1 MSFIQRSGSEG
12 VKDRRGRLRGR
23 LAAVTTAA
31 VIGSLLA
38 PLPLAAAADGPDYSR
53 KWSPPNTA
61 LPKTPSIAGQNAA
74 PVPVP
79 KPEHPV
85 PPVWT
90 PPKDPKPVAGGHA
103 SVTLGTA
110 PEAHPLS
117 EGEKPQAG
125 SEAKATGLPVTVAPL
140 AGSSAAGQT
149 IQIEVADT
157 NTSAAAGIPGVAV
170 TLTRPGSGDDAPV
183 RLGVDASSLD
193 AAFGANWAARAHL
206 VVLPE
211 CATTTPKTADCH
223 KQTPIESH
231 YDPATKKLVADV
243 PLTGTGTAKS
253 STAPATKTATDASGT
268 ARAVYAD
275 STSTSTTVGVV
286 SGASSGA
293 GTYSATPLSPSQSWT
308 AGGSSGAFT
317 YGYPVQMPPA
327 LAGSA
332 PKVALSYDSASVDGR
347 TSSTNA
353 QASWIGDGWDLGAGF
368 IERSYKPCSLD
379 GITNSGDQCWGG
391 ANLTMSLGGHSG
403 QLVPDDSSCQS
414 NAPAA
419 MEQSACSW
427 RLKHDDGTKIQFLT
441 GATNGTWN
449 GSYIKVTDTGGTV
462 SYFGLNHV
470 PDANGNPTALG
481 ADSGSAWTVPV
492 YSPNSG
498 DPCYDPAKGQ
508 GSWCQ
513 SAWRWNLDF
522 VVDPHGNLTTYTY
535 APETNYYSRG
545 GAQNNGNGTP
555 AAYTR
560 AGVPATIGYGQLL
573 SDQLNNNGAY
583 NPAAKIVFNTS
594 ERCLT
599 STAACDPSQRT
610 TANAGNWPDVPLDQ
624 QCDATNPCSVYGP
637 TFWTTKWLAS
647 ITTQVK
653 VNGTYQSVDSYALNH
668 TFINVQNATENTQV
682 PWLASIQRTGQ
693 DTQAT
698 GGSITLPPVSF
709 TSQLLPNRVDGT
721 NLVPAPPNYNRPRIQ
736 LITTETG
743 STIGVN
749 YAPADC
755 SRLNNVMPATADSD
769 TRSCYN
775 VKWNPPGSVAGAAPV
790 DDWFQKYP
798 VTSVTVNPGTPHS
811 IPMVTNY
818 TYGKAAWHRNDS
830 PTTQD
835 KNRTWDQFRGY
846 ASVTAVSGSG
856 SDGPQSKK
864 STSFYQGMDRDVL
877 ANGTSRSVQAAGPM
891 GGGATDSDWLSGQI
905 RESDTYT
912 SADPSGTVTSY
923 TVKSFSGGPITT
935 ATHNQGTNFPAL
947 LAQYATTTTASTT
960 KSLKTD
966 GTWQAST
973 TTTTTD
979 PSHANRVTT
988 SLNSAD
994 GLPDICTRTAYA
1006 ATSANPQVQEVSSET
1021 VAVSGANACTA
1032 TAAASNTVSW
1042 TRTLYDGQA
1051 FGQLG
1056 AAHDA
1061 TSTLTLDHFD
1071 SSGTPQFSATN
1082 ATYDS
1087 YGRTT
1092 SATDPNATDSAHP
1105 NGATVTTAYTAAAP
1119 GELPNSVTVTTPAPA
1134 GASDAANGRATT
1146 TTYDTARALPLTA
1159 TDTNGLTTTGAYDQL
1174 GRATAVWLPGR
1185 DTKASANRTFTY
1197 SLPGV
1202 VNGAAVAPTVTTSDL
1217 QASAAYAVK
1226 IDIMDGK
1233 GRAVQSQS
1241 TPALSAYKGR
1251 LITDTVYDSQGR
1263 VTRSNNPWYNDLGA
1277 PSTTLF
1283 ETDTKKVPGQT
1294 YNVYDGLGRPVTQ
1307 QFVAYGVTQTTTTTA
1322 YPGVDRTDVTPPAG
1336 ATPAST
1342 VTDAR
1347 GHKTQLWQYK
1357 TATATGNPA
1366 DADITSYTYTAD
1378 GHLAAQK
1385 DAAGNTWTH
1394 GYDQRGR
1401 EITGTDPDTGTS
1413 TKSYDTAGQLA
1424 TATDA
1429 RGQTIAYTYDLLGR
1443 VTGTFSGTVAPA
1455 NQLTGFTY
1463 DTVVKGKPA
1472 TSTRYVNGA
1481 TGITYTRSV
1490 LAYDTAYHPTNITTT
1505 IPGTEIG
1512 QGTTP
1517 FTYTYQAQYDPV
1529 TGALTDDDRSAV
1541 GDIAEESL
1549 HYAYDSYGPLRS
1561 YGAVGGATYD
1571 LSSDWDAYGRN
1582 IRSTVNPWGTQIV
1595 VTNTYDESTGR
1606 PLQQFVD
1613 KQTAATGAVQQ
1624 LTYAYNQAGQLTGIR
1639 NIPDNTPS
1647 STDLQ
1652 CFGYDY
1658 LGRLTTAWTDTG
1670 TLTQAAQP
1678 TVGGIGACA
1687 NSTPTSGAQA
1697 PLRTTVGG
1705 PAAYWQSYGY
1715 DLTGN
1720 RTQLVQHDPS
1730 GNTTKDTTTN
1740 QTYPAAGTVNTPTTA
1755 ANTGGG
1761 TGGPHALTGS
1771 TTTAP
1776 TGTTGSSAQYDA
1788 MGNTTAVTDTSGTAT
1803 LAWNSENK
1811 LASYTKTGTAGPTTY
1826 LYDAGGNQLI
1836 RRDPGKTTINLGGD
1850 ELVYDTNANT
1860 VTGIRSYQIP
1870 GGITLVRQGGNSTY
1884 QIADHHGTGTFAI
1897 DGTTLTETRRPSDP
1911 FGNPRGTQP
1920 TTWAGDKGFV
1930 GGTKDDA
1937 TGLTNLGARQYQPTT
1952 GRFLSVDPLID
1963 LADPQ
1968 QWNPYAY
1975 SNNNPVNLSDPTGL
1989 APCSTGMATQ
1999 CGGCQGPFCQPQPE
2013 SDNVQ
2018 VCTPGGCSADLPT
2031 PKQEQGTISD
2041 SLWGFGEGVAENV
2054 ISVLDVG
2061 AMGFAD
2067 PIVKPVTKKIH
2078 STVNRHA
2085 NTNSKSFKNGK
2096 KSGIGFAAVATGGLG
2111 GPGEAAELSEISTA
2125 SRAEMLEAETAGRF
2139 GVCSFAASTPVLMS
2153 DGSSREI
2160 SEIKA
2165 GEKVEAA
2172 NPQTGESGG
2181 QTVTATWRHNDNDLV
2196 DVTIQS
2202 GTTKSIIHTTSKHPF
2217 WDVTAQGWVPAAAL
2231 LQGHSLKTDDG
2242 REATVA
2248 AVFEVVGQQA
2258 MYNLTVANRHT
2269 YYVLAGTT
2277 PVLVH
2282 NECGPGELDAI
2293 GARGR
2298 AEELQGMRNDYPN
2311 ADQHGTTA
2319 VIGVFNTETKT
2330 WVNRIAINGPGEM
2343 PSTWTLRPGEE
2354 FVQGRGHAE
2363 ETILNGLGPN
2373 EIVGFGGTSRNI
2385 CWDICYG
2392 RLDSKGLMFGGA
2404 GYRGGNADKS
2414 PFSLFWSEGW

>member
-1 MSFIQRSGSEG
+1 MSFIQRSSSERAKG
-12 VKDRRGRLRGR
+12 RRGRLCGR

-61 LPKTPSIAGQNAA
+61 LPKTPSVAGQNAA

-85 PPVWT
+85 PPTWT
-90 PPKDPKPVAGGHA
+90 PPKDSKAVPAGHTT
-103 SVTLGTA
+103 VTLGSA
-110 PEAHPLS
+110 PEAHPLG

-125 SEAKATGLPVTVAPL
+125 SEAKASGLPVTIAPL

-149 IQIEVADT
+149 IQVDVADSKA
-157 NTSAAAGIPGVAV
+157 SAAAGIPGVAV

-183 RLGVDASSLD
+183 RLGVDASNLD

-211 CATTTPKTADCH
+211 CATTTPQSADCR
-223 KQTPIESH
+223 KQTPLESH
-231 YDPATKKLVADV
+231 YDASTKKLVADI
-243 PLTGTGTAKS
+243 PLTGTGIAKS
-253 STAPATKTATDASGT
+253 STTAAAKTATEASGA
-268 ARAVYAD
+268 ARAIYAD
-275 STSTSTTVGVV
+275 SSTTSTTVGVV

-293 GTYSATPLSPSQSWT
+293 GTYAATPLGVSQGWT

-317 YGYPVQMPPA
+317 YGYPVQVPPA

-332 PKVALSYDSASVDGR
+332 PKVSLSYDSASVDGR

-368 IERSYKPCSLD
+368 IERSFKPCSLD

-403 QLVPDDSSCQS
+403 QLVPDDASCQS

-427 RLKHDDGTKIQFLT
+427 RLKDDDGTKIQFLT

-449 GSYIKVTDTGGTV
+449 GSYIKATDTGGTV

-470 PDANGNPTALG
+470 PDANGNPTTLG

-535 APETNYYSRG
+535 TPETNYYSRG
-545 GAQNNGNGTP
+545 GAQNNGNGTST
-555 AAYTR
+555 AYTR
-560 AGVPATIGYGQLL
+560 AGLPATIGYGQLL
-573 SDQLNNNGAY
+573 SDQLNNNGTY
-583 NPAAKIVFNTS
+583 QPAAKIVFNTS
-594 ERCLT
+594 ERCVT

-610 TANAGNWPDVPLDQ
+610 AANAANWPDVPLDQ
-624 QCDATNPCSVYGP
+624 QCDATNPCTVYGP
-637 TFWTTKWLAS
+637 TYWTTKWLSS

-653 VNGTYQSVDSYALNH
+653 VNGSYQTVDSYALNH

-698 GGSITLPPVSF
+698 GNSITLPPVSF

-721 NLVPAPPNYNRPRIQ
+721 NLVPAPPAYNRPRIQ
-736 LITTETG
+736 VITTETG

-749 YAPADC
+749 YAPAGC
-755 SRLNNVMPATADSD
+755 SRQNNVMPASADSD
-769 TRSCYN
+769 TLSCYN
-775 VKWNPPGSVAGAAPV
+775 VKWNPPGSIIGAAPV
-790 DDWFQKYP
+790 DDWFLRYP

-811 IPMVTNY
+811 VPMETDY
-818 TYGKAAWHRNDS
+818 TYGNAAWHRTTS
-830 PTTQD
+830 PSTQD

-846 ASVTAVSGSG
+846 ASVTEVSGSG
-856 SDGPQSKK
+856 NDGPKSKK
-864 STSFYQGMDRDVL
+864 ATTFYQGMDGDIL

-891 GGGATDSDWLSGQI
+891 GGGATDSDWLSGQT
-905 RESDTYT
+905 RETDTYT
-912 SADPSGTVTSY
+912 SADPTATITSY
-923 TVKSFSGGPITT
+923 TVKSFSGGPVTT
-935 ATHNQGTNFPAL
+935 ATHYQGGGMPAL
-947 LAQYATTTTASTT
+947 LAQYTTTTTASTT
-960 KSLKTD
+960 KSLKAD
-966 GTWQAST
+966 GTWQATST
-973 TTTTTD
+973 ATTTD
-979 PSHANRVTT
+979 PSHGNRVNT

-994 GLPDICTRTAYA
+994 GLPDICTRTGYA
-1006 ATSANPQVQEVSSET
+1006 AGPDPQVQEVASEAVT
-1021 VAVSGANACTA
+1021 VSGANACTA
-1032 TAAASNTVSW
+1032 TATASNTVSW

-1061 TSTLTLDHFD
+1061 TSALTLDHFD
-1071 SSGTPQFSATN
+1071 SSGTPQFSAAN
-1082 ATYDS
+1082 ATYDN
-1087 YGRTT
+1087 YGRITA
-1092 SATDPNATDSAHP
+1092 ATDPNSTDSAHP
-1105 NGATVTTAYTAAAP
+1105 NGATVTTAYTAANA
-1119 GELPNSVTVTTPAPA
+1119 GELPNSVTVTSPAPA
-1134 GASDAANGRATT
+1134 GASDAATGRATT

-1159 TDTNGLTTTGAYDQL
+1159 TDTNGRTTTKAYDQL
-1174 GRATAVWLPGR
+1174 GRATGLWLPGR
-1185 DTKASANRTFTY
+1185 DTKAGANKTFAYT
-1197 SLPGV
+1197 LPGV
-1202 VNGAAVAPTVTTSDL
+1202 VNGAAMPPTVTTSDL
-1217 QASAAYAVK
+1217 QANPNQQANDTYAVK
-1226 IDIMDGK
+1226 IDIMDGE
-1233 GRAVQSQS
+1233 GRTVQSQA
-1241 TPALSAYKGR
+1241 TPALSAYNGR

-1263 VTRSNNPWYNDLGA
+1263 VTRANSPWYNKDSA
-1277 PSTTLF
+1277 PSTTSF
-1283 ETDTKKVPGQT
+1283 DTDTKKVPGQT

-1307 QFVAYGVTQTTTTTA
+1307 QFVAYGVTQTTTTTT

-1336 ATPAST
+1336 ATPASS
-1342 VTDAR
+1342 VIDAR
-1347 GHKTQLWQYK
+1347 GHTTQLWQYK
-1357 TATATGNPA
+1357 TTTATGNLA
-1366 DADITSYTYTAD
+1366 DADITSYTYNPD
-1378 GHLAAQK
+1378 GHLATQK

-1413 TKSYDTAGQLA
+1413 TKTYDTAGRLA

-1443 VTGTFSGTVAPA
+1443 VTGTYSGTVAPA

-1463 DTVVKGKPA
+1463 DSVVTGKPA

-1481 TGITYTRSV
+1481 SGITYTSSV
-1490 LAYDTAYHPTNITTT
+1490 LAYDTAYHPTKTTIT

-1512 QGTTP
+1512 QGATP
-1517 FTYTYQAQYDPV
+1517 FTYTYQAKYDPT
-1529 TGALTDDDRSAV
+1529 TGAVTKDSRSTV
-1541 GDIAEESL
+1541 GDIAGETVQY
-1549 HYAYDSYGPLRS
+1549 HYDSNGPLS
-1561 YGAVGGATYD
+1561 TFGGSVTYD

-1624 LTYAYNQAGQLTGIR
+1624 LTYTYNPAGQLTAIR

-1658 LGRLTTAWTDTG
+1658 LSRLTSAWTDTG

-1687 NSTPTSGAQA
+1687 NSSPTSGAQA

-1730 GNTTKDTTTN
+1730 GDTTKDTTTN
-1740 QTYPAAGTVNTPTTA
+1740 QTFPAAGTVNTPTTA

-1771 TTTAP
+1771 TTTAQ
-1776 TGTTGSSAQYDA
+1776 TGATGSSAQYDA
-1788 MGNTTAVTDTSGTAT
+1788 VGNTTAVTDTSGTAT
-1803 LAWNSENK
+1803 LGWNSENK
-1811 LASYTKTGTAGPTTY
+1811 LASYSKTGTAGPTTY

-1850 ELVYDTNANT
+1850 ELVYDTTANPPT

-1897 DGTTLTETRRPSDP
+1897 DGTTLAETRRPSDP

-1920 TTWAGDKGFV
+1920 TTWAGDHGFV

-1937 TGLTNLGARQYQPTT
+1937 TGLTNLGAREYQPTT
-1952 GRFLSVDPLID
+1952 GRFLNPDPIID
-1963 LADPQ
+1963 LASPQ
-1968 QWNPYAY
+1968 QWNAYAY
-1975 SNNNPVNLSDPTGL
+1975 SNNDPVNLSDPSGFRPDGT
-1989 APCSTGMATQ
+1989 
-1999 CGGCQGPFCQPQPE
+1999 CGGTASCQTPDGHIVVDGWTIDHGE
-2013 SDNVQ
+2013 WSVQ
-2018 VCTPGGCSADLPT
+2018 SLKSEQAVLPGGI
-2031 PKQEQGTISD
+2031 GISGAPNFKKLQAKTLENLD
-2041 SLWGFGEGVAENV
+2041 KHYRFGKDAIEDYHQYVAAAVNACWDDDECINSHTYDELWAKLRNWQLENIPMVGEGMSSFATSAVGKGVAAANAAAGRAGRTRN
-2054 ISVLDVG
+2054 G
-2061 AMGFAD
+2061 A
-2067 PIVKPVTKKIH
+2067 
-2078 STVNRHA
+2078 S
-2085 NTNSKSFKNGK
+2085 
-2096 KSGIGFAAVATGGLG
+2096 GGLPCDSFPAYTLVLMADG
-2111 GPGEAAELSEISTA
+2111 GTKPIGEIRPGDS
-2125 SRAEMLEAETAGRF
+2125 
-2139 GVCSFAASTPVLMS
+2139 VAAS
-2153 DGSSREI
+2153 D
-2160 SEIKA
+2160 
-2165 GEKVEAA
+2165 
-2172 NPQTGESGG
+2172 PQTGDTVGKSVTRKIVTPDDSSFTELTLLAGG
-2181 QTVTATWRHNDNDLV
+2181 KEGSPGTTVTLL
-2196 DVTIQS
+2196 S
-2202 GTTKSIIHTTSKHPF
+2202 TSHHPF
-2217 WDVTAQGWVPAAAL
+2217 WDETAHKWIQADDLQSGHRLFTSDHEPLVLLSAHTYITQPQAA
-2231 LQGHSLKTDDG
+2231 Q
-2242 REATVA
+2242 
-2248 AVFEVVGQQA
+2248 
-2258 MYNLTVANRHT
+2258 NLTVADLHT
-2269 YYVLAGTT
+2269 YYVLAGRT

-2282 NECGPGELDAI
+2282 NDGGTPDVARLPDLSGLSQADADSVL
-2293 GARGR
+2293 ARNGF
-2298 AEELQGMRNDYPN
+2298 ELQ
-2311 ADQHGTTA
+2311 
-2319 VIGVFNTETKT
+2319 
-2330 WVNRIAINGPGEM
+2330 AISEKYATYVGGDKSKLTIRLED
-2343 PSTWTLRPGEE
+2343 
-2354 FVQGRGHAE
+2354 GRV
-2363 ETILNGLGPN
+2363 TRTSMVDPGPN
-2373 EIVGFGGTSRNI
+2373 QKNYPQRWDQNGEKTKSHDHGENI
-2385 CWDICYG
+2385 GC
-2392 RLDSKGLMFGGA
+2392 K
-2404 GYRGGNADKS
+2404 
-2414 PFSLFWSEGW
+2414 